1 MPRQP
6 QVWAIRTKGWVE
18 LRKGAEP
25 KLKVSKA
32 VLETRGLHRTL
43 TRWEWQPGGTFLEH
57 PAQEVFQK
65 RKVTL
70 TTKIYTGGRPFQWV
84 PYRRFSRL
92 VGRVKDGAYVAVPV
106 SRLDSLG

>member
-32 VLETRGLHRTL
+32 VLETEQRQYHYA
-43 TRWEWQPGGTFLEH
+43 RWDANDRFVEGGYR
-57 PAQEVFQK
+57 PVK

-70 TTKIYTGGRPFQWV
+70 TTSIYTGGKPFQWV

-92 VGRVKDGAYVAVPV
+92 VGRLKDGGLLKVPV
-106 SRLDSLG
+106 EKHKTLLG

>member
-1 MPRQP
+1 MAARRKP
-6 QVWAIRTKGWVE
+6 QVWAIRTKNWVE

-32 VLETRGLHRTL
+32 VLETEQRQYHYA
-43 TRWEWQPGGTFLEH
+43 RWDANDRFVEGGYR
-57 PAQEVFQK
+57 PVK

-70 TTKIYTGGRPFQWV
+70 TTSIYAGGRPFQWV

-92 VGRVKDGAYVAVPV
+92 VGRVKDGAYVAVPA

>member
-1 MPRQP
+1 MARRKP

-18 LRKGAEP
+18 LRKGTEP

-32 VLETRGLHRTL
+32 VLEVQQRQYQPS
-43 TRWEWQPGGTFLEH
+43 RWDYVLGEYVVRSSVP
-57 PAQEVFQK
+57 VK

-70 TTKIYTGGRPFQWV
+70 TTNIYTGGRPFQWV

-92 VGRVKDGAYVAVPV
+92 VGRVKDGAYVAVPTN
-106 SRLDSLG
+106 RLDSLG